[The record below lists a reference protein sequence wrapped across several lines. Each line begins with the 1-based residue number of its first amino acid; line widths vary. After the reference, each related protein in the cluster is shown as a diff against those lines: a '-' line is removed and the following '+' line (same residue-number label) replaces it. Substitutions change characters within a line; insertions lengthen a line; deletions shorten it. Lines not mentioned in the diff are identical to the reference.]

1 MNRHRPNAVATST
14 ELAARLA
21 DPRLV
26 RFSEDETTGG
36 RPRPQSLGGGAAG
49 VALLHIERARTGD
62 GSWTTAHTWLT
73 AATNDD
79 LSAGA
84 NAGLFFGAPTLAF
97 LTHAAADQPGKLAR
111 ALSTLDIAT
120 SGLTRTRLAAAHI
133 RIDRGQRPT
142 LAEFDL
148 IRGLTGLG
156 AYHLRHDPAGELT
169 KAVLS
174 YLVRLTQPLP
184 DADDGLPG
192 WWTDLAPNGA
202 RSPDFPGGHGNLGM
216 SHGIAAPLALLSLA
230 MVRGIIVD
238 DHATAIG
245 RICTWMDTWQQD
257 TPSGPWWPGFVTW
270 DQANAGRVPSSSR
283 QRPSWCYGTPGI
295 ARAQQLAALATR
307 DTDRQR
313 IAEAAMLGCLR
324 EPTQLERLTDSGLCH
339 GLAGVLQ
346 AAWRMAGASP
356 EPDLAAELP
365 NLVDLLLARS
375 QCSPRD
381 PEFLDG
387 RAGVALALHAVGV
400 DTAPLSH
407 WDTCLL
413 LG

>member
-1 MNRHRPNAVATST
+1 M
-14 ELAARLA
+14 
-21 DPRLV
+21 
-26 RFSEDETTGG
+26 RFTQNPTTGA

-49 VALLHIERARTGD
+49 VALLHIERARGGD
-62 GSWTTAHTWLT
+62 GPWTTAHTWLA
-73 AATNDD
+73 AATTDD
-79 LSAGA
+79 LSVGA
-84 NAGLFFGAPTLAF
+84 NAGLFFGTPTLAF

-111 ALSTLDIAT
+111 ARSTLDTAT
-120 SGLTRTRLAAAHI
+120 STLTRIRLDAAHT
-133 RIDRGQRPT
+133 RIDCGQRPT

-148 IRGLTGLG
+148 IRGLSGLG
-156 AYHLRHDPAGELT
+156 AYHLRHDPAGEFI

-230 MVRGIIVD
+230 MLRGTVVN
-238 DHATAIG
+238 DHAAAIG
-245 RICTWMDTWQQD
+245 RICSWMDTWRQD
-257 TPSGPWWPGFVTW
+257 TPSGSWWPGFVTW
-270 DQANAGRVPSSSR
+270 EQANASTVPASSR

-307 DTDRQR
+307 DTERRR
-313 IAEAAMLGCLR
+313 IAEAAMLDCLR
-324 EPTQLERLTDSGLCH
+324 DPAQLDRLTDSGLCH

-346 AAWRMAGASP
+346 AAWRMADAAP

-365 NLVDLLLARS
+365 NLVDRLLTRS
-375 QCSPRD
+375 TCSPRD

-387 RAGVALALHAVGV
+387 CAGVALALHTVGAN
-400 DTAPLSH
+400 TAPLSH

>member
-1 MNRHRPNAVATST
+1 MNRYPLNAMAAST
-14 ELAARLA
+14 ELAARLN

-26 RFSEDETTGG
+26 RFVKNSTTGG

-49 VALLHIERARTGD
+49 VALLHIERARG
-62 GSWTTAHTWLT
+62 GAGPWVTAHTWLA
-73 AATNDD
+73 AATDD
-79 LSAGA
+79 ELSAGA

-111 ALSTLDIAT
+111 ALATLDTAT
-120 SGLTRTRLAAAHI
+120 SNLTRTRLATAHT
-133 RIDRGQRPT
+133 RIDRGGRPA

-184 DADDGLPG
+184 DANDGLPG

-202 RSPDFPGGHGNLGM
+202 RSPDFPDGHGNLGM
-216 SHGIAAPLALLSLA
+216 SHGIAASLALLSLA
-230 MVRGIIVD
+230 MLRGIVVD
-238 DHATAIG
+238 DHAAAIG

-257 TPSGPWWPGFVTW
+257 TPSGPWWPGFITW
-270 DQANAGRVPSSSR
+270 EQANAGRVPFSSR

-295 ARAQQLAALATR
+295 ARAQQLAALATG
-307 DTDRQR
+307 DTDRQH

-324 EPTQLERLTDSGLCH
+324 DLAQLDRLTDSGLCH

-346 AAWRMAGASP
+346 ATWRMAAASP

-365 NLVDLLLARS
+365 NLVDRLLTRS
-375 QCSPRD
+375 PQD

-387 RAGVALALHAVGV
+387 HAGIALALRTVGA